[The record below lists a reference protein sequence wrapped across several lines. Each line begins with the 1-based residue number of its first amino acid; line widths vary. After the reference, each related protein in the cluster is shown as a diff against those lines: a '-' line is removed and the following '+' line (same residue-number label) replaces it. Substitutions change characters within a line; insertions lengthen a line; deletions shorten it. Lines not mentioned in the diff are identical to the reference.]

1 MTASCGNNSDK
12 NKLNNDNV
20 ENIEKVMNAENKKSI
35 VVYYSRRGMNYLNGD
50 IVNLEIGNTEI
61 VAGKIQ
67 ELTGSDIFR
76 IETVKPYPVDYT
88 ETTEVAKRELNDNAR
103 PELTA
108 KVENIEQYDIIYLGY
123 PNWWGTYPMA
133 VATFLDSY
141 DFEGKIVIP
150 FCTHEG
156 SALGRSVQDIKNA
169 APKSIVKDGLAIRG
183 GSVRT
188 SDSQIENWL
197 KCLEVI
203 K

>member
-1 MTASCGNNSDK
+1 MATSCGGNSDK
-12 NKLNNDNV
+12 NKSSNDNANNTV
-20 ENIEKVMNAENKKSI
+20 EVMGAENKKSI

-88 ETTEVAKRELNDNAR
+88 ETTEVAKQELNENAR

-108 KVENIEQYDIIYLGY
+108 KVKNLDQYDIIYLGY

-141 DFEGKIVIP
+141 DFKGKIIIP

-156 SALGRSVQDIKNA
+156 SALGRSIQDIKNA
-169 APKSIVKDGLAIRG
+169 TPTAIVKDGLAIRG
-183 GSVRT
+183 GNVRS
-188 SDSQIENWL
+188 SDKQIENWL
-197 KCLEVI
+197 KNLEVI